1 MNGLANELKMQL
13 LENSFS
19 PQSGPMATTNKVITL
34 STENKSSD
42 TVKQEFQQTINDIA
56 NNNNHRVLSLLF
68 VFEEN
73 EGRKDLNSLVE
84 FETQFEKLVL
94 NEAMLQFQLTYIAL
108 PLILKHCSLQSPSS
122 IVFLASRLIRTPNS
136 PGQIVTSIAKR
147 SLQSFAG
154 SLFFEKRAQGLRCC
168 YVNPTPGIPNSALAA
183 CLVFPLLVAPSTCVE
198 SIDLTAIS
206 PKKERDDGY
215 SGSIFVTGGS
225 RGIGKDIAIACA
237 RELKFSVALL
247 GRDEAALKETVT
259 ECLKYIPQSK
269 ILCFAFDV
277 RNNEKL
283 KQAIDQTAE
292 TFGGLTA
299 LCNSAG
305 INRRRYSV
313 SPDGKKF
320 ADPLLWNELMEI
332 NVNSSFSA
340 TGYAL
345 PHLVKAKLTRA
356 GIAPAVFFIS
366 SRAIRLG
373 GSPGQQSYV
382 ASKMAISGFSNSIQ
396 HEVKAHGIRCLS
408 LNVGLVATELGTR

>member
-1 MNGLANELKMQL
+1 MNHIIVHSKSMVALANEIKVEL
-13 LENSFS
+13 LRINNKDKVTIIKD
-19 PQSGPMATTNKVITL
+19 ATSNTIKLFEDEIASIT
-34 STENKSSD
+34 STKN
-42 TVKQEFQQTINDIA
+42 A
-56 NNNNHRVLSLLF
+56 RLLSLFF

-73 EGRKDLNSLVE
+73 EERKDLNSLSE
-84 FETQFEKLVL
+84 FQQQFEKIVL
-94 NEAMLQFQLTYIAL
+94 NEVNLQFKLTFLAL
-108 PLILKHCSLQSPSS
+108 PLMLKHSSLQSPSS

-154 SLFFEKRAQGLRCC
+154 SLFFEKRAQGIRCC
-168 YVNPTPGIPNSALAA
+168 YVNPTPGIPNSALASS
-183 CLVFPLLVAPSTCVE
+183 LVFPLFTASSTCVE
-198 SIDLTAIS
+198 SIDLTVIS
-206 PKKERDDGY
+206 PKKEKDNKFL
-215 SGSIFVTGGS
+215 GSIFVTGGS

-237 RELKFSVALL
+237 RELKFSVALV
-247 GRDEAALKETVT
+247 GRDEQALQDTVK
-259 ECLKYIPQSK
+259 ECLKFISK
-269 ILCFAFDV
+269 EQILCFAFDV
-277 RNNEKL
+277 RDNNKL
-283 KQAIDQTAE
+283 KEAIDKTAS

-320 ADPLLWNELMEI
+320 ADPLLWNELIDI

-345 PHLVKAKLTRA
+345 PHLVKTKITAS
-356 GIAPAVFFIS
+356 GIAPAIFFIS

-382 ASKMAISGFSNSIQ
+382 ASKMAITGFSNSIQ
-396 HEVKAHGIRCLS
+396 C
-408 LNVGLVATELGTR
+408 NT